1 MARLARPAYPSSGEP
16 LPAPLPPETRTVGQ
30 LVGETV
36 KLYSQRFWPAL
47 ALGVLP
53 AALTIGVAQLS
64 RPLTFALVPTVGALV
79 LSASYCGAVCLV
91 SDVRPPAGRLL
102 RGVTVGALVFLPVPF
117 LVIVFI
123 LPGIAWLALTGL
135 AVPAALVERRGFGA
149 ALARGVR
156 LGRVDFVHAFGSLF
170 ALALVVFLSQSVLIL
185 LLHNTGDAAL
195 WVAAFLAEVVLSPV
209 LFLGTAL
216 LYVDQAARD
225 ALTR

>member
-1 MARLARPAYPSSGEP
+1 MARPSYPGAGEP
-16 LPAPLPPETRTVGQ
+16 LPAPLPPESRTVGQ

-53 AALTIGVAQLS
+53 AALTVGVAQLS
-64 RPLTFALVPTVGALV
+64 RPLTFVLVPTVGAV
-79 LSASYCGAVCLV
+79 ALSASYCGAICLV
-91 SDVRPPAGRLL
+91 GDVRPPVGRLL
-102 RGVTVGALVFLPVPF
+102 QGLAVGALVFVPVPF
-117 LVIVFI
+117 LVILFI

-135 AVPAALVERRGFGA
+135 AVPAVLVENRGLRSALVRGFT
-149 ALARGVR
+149 

-170 ALALVVFLSQSVLIL
+170 ALALVVFLTQSVLIL

-216 LYVDQAARD
+216 LYVDQAARE
-225 ALTR
+225 AVAR